1 MRSESVAESFGEG
14 ENGAGPGAESGEGK
28 DRGVALPFW
37 LRYLQ
42 QWYPW
47 RVRKH
52 LQKLKEGAEAES
64 ADAASQAL
72 YLQHLNKADRSAL
85 VQPLCWGKVWRE
97 TSWGR
102 LVWACWSGREM

>member
-14 ENGAGPGAESGEGK
+14 ENGAGPGAES
-28 DRGVALPFW
+28 VVLPFW

-85 VQPLCWGKVWRE
+85 VQPLCWWKV
-97 TSWGR
+97 
-102 LVWACWSGREM
+102 